1 MVSANESASPIWY
14 CDVDRTQRPPD
25 EKLSEEALN
34 ARAASF
40 TRVKRTSK
48 CAASRG
54 SLRLSLPLLIAA
66 GSLPAPWNSN

>member
-1 MVSANESASPIWY
+1 VNQAQVLG
-14 CDVDRTQRPPD
+14 VDRRFWKQAPGAA
-25 EKLSEEALN
+25 EELPLDGLALN